1 MIRLEIIR
9 ALRRLRET
17 PRFSLSVVASI
28 AIAVGP
34 ILVAFSVFDAAVLW
48 HMAAKAPGHLLTIRS
63 IRTGRRNTTITHGIS
78 FPDYQD
84 LRRGLPNGASR
95 YLTAWTTQDV
105 NATLPGG
112 DQSLRIAAAA
122 GDYFAIANARFVRG
136 HWPAE
141 DESGLVVSEALWR
154 ELKTDHE
161 APELTIYDHRYRV
174 TGVVNESFR
183 GLYPNEGIDAWIPLS
198 LLPRLTG
205 DAGLLT
211 YREFDNLSV
220 VAAIPANS
228 DGQLLRTSVIA
239 LSAPLAE
246 FHEDRR
252 YGWHLDVAP
261 AQPGT
266 LDQLRTLEGQAA
278 LAPLVVLLCV
288 LVIAATNVA
297 NLFVVRTAGRQ
308 RNWHIRLALGIP
320 RRYLLLDACIEP
332 ILLGAAGLLLGLG
345 LGTVALHYVRAIP
358 ALQRLRLQSSVLS
371 VSVGCGAAVLFA
383 GLCALM
389 PAMQVWRSRATDVV
403 HQGHGIT
410 PHRVSRL
417 QRVYLVLQFTL
428 ALAFTCVAVQL
439 ATAVRQE
446 SSVNVG
452 FDTSRLLVVTGM
464 RGAPGRSPQE
474 WLDDYNRVALAVSS
488 LPGVLGVSGSVAELF
503 GGYGM
508 SQRPLLTLPG
518 NATASTSD
526 GIVAGMDVVSPG
538 HFATLGLPVRTGREF
553 GSADRRDQPTRILV
567 NQTLAKAIA
576 GDRPPIGMTVYE
588 LGAYPLEVIG
598 VVPDIRTTA
607 AERVQPVYYRSLSQ
621 SPLPSFVLYVRVA
634 ATSSA
639 LTRAIIP
646 AIVRELPQSGGRLR
660 IYAAEAQRRERDL
673 PAIAMFWLCTGLAI
687 VALAV
692 AGFGLYGVASHA
704 TIARTT
710 EHAIRAALG
719 ASPRQL
725 ASVVIR
731 EGLSW
736 TALAAAFS
744 LPAVWVAMRVATV
757 FVVGMRPVPVITTA
771 AIFGT
776 YMIVVVGAL
785 TAPAIRA
792 GSVSPAEAL
801 RSV

>member
-1 MIRLEIIR
+1 MIGLEIIR
-9 ALRRLRET
+9 AVRRLRET
-17 PRFSLSVVASI
+17 PRFSLSVLASI

-34 ILVAFSVFDAAVLW
+34 ILVAVSVFEAAVLRD
-48 HMAAKAPGHLLTIRS
+48 MAAKAPSRLLAIQSIRS
-63 IRTGRRNTTITHGIS
+63 GRRNGTITRGLS

-84 LRRGLPNGASR
+84 LRRSLPDGASR
-95 YLTAWTTQDV
+95 HITAWTTQDV
-105 NATLPGG
+105 SATLPGG
-112 DQSLRIAAAA
+112 DRSLRIAAVA

-136 HWPAE
+136 HWPAD
-141 DESGLVVSEALWR
+141 DESGIVVTEALWR
-154 ELKTDHE
+154 ELNSDH
-161 APELTIYDHRYRV
+161 ATPELTIYDQRYRV
-174 TGVVNESFR
+174 TGVVSESFR
-183 GLYPNEGIDAWIPLS
+183 GLYPNEGIDAWMPLS

-211 YREFDNLSV
+211 YRDFDDLSV

-228 DGQLLRTSVIA
+228 DGQLLRTSVMA
-239 LSAPLAE
+239 LSAPLGGY
-246 FHEDRR
+246 HEDRR
-252 YGWHLDVAP
+252 YGWHLGVAP

-297 NLFVVRTAGRQ
+297 NLFVIRVAGRQ
-308 RNWHIRLALGIP
+308 REWHIRLALGAP
-320 RRYLLLDACIEP
+320 RKSLLLDACIEP
-332 ILLGAAGLLLGLG
+332 VLLGAVGLLLGLA
-345 LGTVALHYVRAIP
+345 LGTVALQHLRAVP
-358 ALQRLRLQSSVLS
+358 ALQRFRLQSSVLS
-371 VSVGCGAAVLFA
+371 VNAGCGAAVLFA
-383 GLCALM
+383 GVCALM
-389 PAMQVWRSRATDVV
+389 PALRVWRLRATDIV

-410 PHRVSRL
+410 AHGVSRL
-417 QRVYLVLQFTL
+417 QRVYLAVQFTL

-439 ATAVRQE
+439 ASAVRQQ

-474 WLDDYNRVALAVSS
+474 WLNDYNRVALAVSS
-488 LPGVLGVSGSVAELF
+488 LPGVVRVSGSVAELF

-508 SQRPLLTLPG
+508 SQRPLLTLPS
-518 NATASTSD
+518 ASPADTRD
-526 GIVAGMDVVSPG
+526 GIVASMDVVSPG
-538 HFATLGLPVRTGREF
+538 YFATLGLPVRTGREF
-553 GSADRRDQPTRILV
+553 GSTDRRDQPTRILV
-567 NQTLAKAIA
+567 NQTLARDIA

-646 AIVRELPQSGGRLR
+646 AIVHELPQSGGRLR
-660 IYAAEAQRRERDL
+660 IYAAEAQRKERDL

-704 TIARTT
+704 TIARMT

-731 EGLSW
+731 EGLNW
-736 TALAAAFS
+736 TAVAAAVS
-744 LPAVWVAMRVATV
+744 LPAVWVAVRVATV
-757 FVVGMRPVPVITTA
+757 FVVGMRPVPVITTV

-776 YMIVVVGAL
+776 YLAVVLGAL

-801 RSV
+801 RSG